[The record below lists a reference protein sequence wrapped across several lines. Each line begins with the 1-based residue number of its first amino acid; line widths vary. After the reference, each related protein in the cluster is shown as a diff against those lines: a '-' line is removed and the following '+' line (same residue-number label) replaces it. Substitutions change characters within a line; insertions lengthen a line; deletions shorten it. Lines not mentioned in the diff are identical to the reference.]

1 MISFQWEQQERYKR
15 TVLQRC
21 VVGLL
26 LLCGMLGM
34 VASAVSRTKN
44 ATFDPCALLTKVE
57 VEAVLGGPIKD
68 GVRKTAGREEP
79 GEGDPSPLLDAAM
92 CSYERVQVQNDST
105 SSRKLSIIVGKFRSQ
120 EEAVA
125 YFKEDCGEEEGLA
138 APLPMPGLGDNACSL
153 GALASVLK
161 NDTKLLILYDT
172 GDPKDFDLATPQALT
187 IARSITAPLAAKA
200 ASRL

>member
-1 MISFQWEQQERYKR
+1 MA
-15 TVLQRC
+15 
-21 VVGLL
+21 
-26 LLCGMLGM
+26 
-34 VASAVSRTKN
+34 ASAVSRTKS

-57 VEAVLGGPIKD
+57 VEAVLGGPMKA
-68 GVRKTAGREEP
+68 GVRKTTDREEP
-79 GEGDPSPLLDAAM
+79 VENDPSPLLDAAM
-92 CSYERVQVQNDST
+92 CSYERFEAQDDAT
-105 SSRKLSIIVGKFRSQ
+105 SSKTLSIIVGKFRSQ

-125 YFKEDCGEEEGLA
+125 YFEEDCGEGAGLSS
-138 APLPMPGLGDNACSL
+138 PLPLPGLGDNACSL